1 MMLTEKLWYQTF
13 LNSIKKSYNY
23 FNFKIQKQKNP
34 EVGINARSNVGILY
48 WDSTE
53 DSKKRTEI
61 GSMLKT
67 PKYPVW
73 LAIMGKNLVAVLF
86 NTNMDLIND
95 WRFEQTFTLYFYA
108 GIKKQEKEY
117 KINIDTR
124 NLSENWDQKK
134 ILKTKY
140 PHIKFQDEETDSEI
154 TSLILTK
161 WPDADCNYDNK
172 DLISILGK

>member
-1 MMLTEKLWYQTF
+1 
-13 LNSIKKSYNY
+13 
-23 FNFKIQKQKNP
+23 
-34 EVGINARSNVGILY
+34 
-48 WDSTE
+48 
-53 DSKKRTEI
+53 
-61 GSMLKT
+61 MLKT

-73 LAIMGKNLVAVLF
+73 LGIMGKNLVAVLF

-95 WRFEQTFTLYFYA
+95 WRFEQTFMLYFYA
-108 GIKKQEKEY
+108 GIKKQDKEY

-134 ILKTKY
+134 ILKLKY

-161 WPDADCNYDNK
+161 WADADCNYDIK
-172 DLISILGK
+172 DMISILGK

>member
-1 MMLTEKLWYQTF
+1 M
-13 LNSIKKSYNY
+13 
-23 FNFKIQKQKNP
+23 
-34 EVGINARSNVGILY
+34 Y